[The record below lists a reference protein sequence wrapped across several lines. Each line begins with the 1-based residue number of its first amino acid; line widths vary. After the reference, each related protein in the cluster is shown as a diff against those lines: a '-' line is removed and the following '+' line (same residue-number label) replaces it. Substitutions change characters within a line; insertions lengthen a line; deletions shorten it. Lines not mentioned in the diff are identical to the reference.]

1 LKRDF
6 HLLFDSV
13 LLETFFLQLKK
24 ELNTSTISNMLKKDF
39 ILLK

>member
-1 LKRDF
+1 LS
-6 HLLFDSV
+6 DSI